1 MTELV
6 ETKNRFFDKAVIRL
20 LNSNWDGTL
29 ESAKRILQFDGAV
42 VKSVIAKVILLYGK
56 TSCEQICSQV

>member
-6 ETKNRFFDKAVIRL
+6 ENKNTFFDKAVIRL

-42 VKSVIAKVILLYGK
+42 LNSVIAEAILLYGK